1 MPTSD
6 DHKLNDFAKYDTM
19 STEALQQILR
29 DDASNPEGNES
40 DMDMLLHV
48 MDVLAKR
55 RQANNEGKSPEEAL
69 ETFKKKYYMEYDLP
83 FTSESRSD
91 PRRKRYSIPMV
102 KGLIAA
108 MVAIVIFIGATFTA
122 SATGFDIW
130 EIIGKWTKET
140 FHFGYAGQDTEVE
153 APSSEYLYPCASLQD
168 ALDKRNI
175 TTELVPKWLPEGYSE
190 SDVEITQ
197 TPKHRSFV
205 AKYTSG
211 ENTIRIRIAEYIDE
225 SPSQIERDETLLEVY
240 NSGNVEYYIF
250 SNNNLLKAVWV
261 YENFECYIVGDVP
274 LLALKQMI
282 DSIQE
287 G

>member
-29 DDASNPEGNES
+29 DDASNPEGNKS
-40 DMDMLLHV
+40 DIDMLLYV
-48 MDVLAKR
+48 MEVLAKR

-69 ETFKKKYYMEYDLP
+69 ETFKEKYYTEYDHS

-108 MVAIVIFIGATFTA
+108 TIAVVIFIGAAFTT
-122 SATGFDIW
+122 SAAGFDIW

-140 FHFGYAGQDTEVE
+140 FHFGYAGTVDDTLT
-153 APSSEYLYPCASLQD
+153 PSSEFEYPCASLQD
-168 ALDKRNI
+168 ALDQCNI
-175 TTELVPKWLPEGYSE
+175 TTSLVPTWIPEGYTE
-190 SDVEITQ
+190 VDVEIVQ
-197 TPKHRSFV
+197 TPKQRSFV
-205 AKYTSG
+205 SKYTFE
-211 ENTIRIRIAEYIDE
+211 ENTIRIRIAEFLDS
-225 SPSQIERDETLLEVY
+225 SPSQIERDEALLEVY
-240 NSGNVEYYIF
+240 LSGDIEYYIF
-250 SNNNLLKAVWV
+250 SNKTLLKAVWV
-261 YENFECYIVGDVP
+261 YDNFECYIVGP
-274 LLALKQMI
+274 LSQAELKEMI
-282 DSIQE
+282 DSIQK

>member
-69 ETFKKKYYMEYDLP
+69 ETFKKKYYLEYDLS

-175 TTELVPKWLPEGYSE
+175 TTELVPKWLPEGYTE
-190 SDVEITQ
+190 SNVEITQ
-197 TPKHRSFV
+197 TPKQRLFV
-205 AKYTSG
+205 ATFNNSDQRV
-211 ENTIRIRIAEYIDE
+211 RIRIADYLD
-225 SPSQIERDETLLEVY
+225 SYPMQIEQNDSLIDIYQV
-240 NSGNVEYYIF
+240 NGISYYIF
-250 SNNNLLKAVWV
+250 DNSGLLQAVWHNQN
-261 YENFECYIVGDVP
+261 YECFISGP
-274 LLALKQMI
+274 LSLSELKEMI
-282 DSIQE
+282 DSIE
-287 G
+287 

>member
-1 MPTSD
+1 MPNSD

-69 ETFKKKYYMEYDLP
+69 ETFKKKYYMEYDLS

-175 TTELVPKWLPEGYSE
+175 TTELVPKWLPEGYTE
-190 SDVEITQ
+190 SNVEITQ
-197 TPKHRSFV
+197 TPKQRLFV
-205 AKYTSG
+205 ATFINSDQ
-211 ENTIRIRIAEYIDE
+211 IVRIRIADYLD
-225 SPSQIERDETLLEVY
+225 SYPMQIEQNDSLIDIYQV
-240 NSGNVEYYIF
+240 NGISYYIF
-250 SNNNLLKAVWV
+250 DNSGLLQAVWHNQN
-261 YENFECYIVGDVP
+261 YECFISGP
-274 LLALKQMI
+274 LSLSELKEMI
-282 DSIQE
+282 DSIE
-287 G
+287 